1 MLTCVL
7 QNFLEHFSN
16 SRSYLVIPLKYFFCK
31 LLAGSRTLY
40 KYIYIYRLPYVVV
53 GVVVGATTVLKVILR
68 KSYCGRLLV
77 SRNFGDRSEIV
88 SVVSKDTDCGGLNK
102 VN

>member
-40 KYIYIYRLPYVVV
+40 KYIYIKTPLCSSRSCCRSDDCFESYTEKEL
-53 GVVVGATTVLKVILR
+53 LR
-68 KSYCGRLLV
+68 KIACFKELWRQ
-77 SRNFGDRSEIV
+77 
-88 SVVSKDTDCGGLNK
+88 K
-102 VN
+102 